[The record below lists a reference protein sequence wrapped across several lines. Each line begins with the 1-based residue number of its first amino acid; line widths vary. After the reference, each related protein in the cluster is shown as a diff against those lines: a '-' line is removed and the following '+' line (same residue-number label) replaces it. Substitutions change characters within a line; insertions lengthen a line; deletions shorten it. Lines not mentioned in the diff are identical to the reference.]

1 MTVLAS
7 MRYPSDEDKKLIDEA
22 ILEVHLKFEA
32 PALSDYK
39 EFSKE
44 ACDDN

>member
-7 MRYPSDEDKKLIDEA
+7 TQHPSDEDKKRIDEA
-22 ILEVHLKFEA
+22 IREVHNKFEA